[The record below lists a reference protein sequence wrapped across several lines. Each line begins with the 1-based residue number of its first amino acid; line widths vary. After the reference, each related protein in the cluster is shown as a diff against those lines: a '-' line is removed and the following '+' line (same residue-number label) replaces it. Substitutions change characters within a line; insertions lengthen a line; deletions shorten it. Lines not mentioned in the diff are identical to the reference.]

1 MTADTRAPFDLR
13 QEHGVE
19 TPEHVEVRLDLAGVG
34 SRTAAAL
41 LDLVLLFLSSLLLNL
56 VLGQLWANRG
66 ESVLA
71 GWGVA
76 LLLLIN
82 AFLFLGY
89 FAICEAVT
97 GGRTPGKQ
105 ALGIRTVM
113 DTGKRITP
121 TAAVVRAVLLLVDVF
136 FFAVGLFL
144 MAVHR
149 SNKRLGDMAAGTIV
163 VRDRPV
169 DWSPVASLPSDLD
182 ADTEAVDAGPPLLSN
197 EEFRLLDQFLARAH
211 ELDPAVRARM
221 RHELVRRFEDRAPRR
236 DVAADAYLV
245 DVLVEEQR
253 RRRGRF
259 ATRARAGVAGRTTVT
274 AERFAS
280 RRRAAWSA
288 FDALA
293 RRVERG
299 GVGSLPPQEIPP
311 FAARYREVT
320 ADLARARTYGL
331 DPGVIAY
338 LEGLVSA
345 GHNAL
350 YRGRG
355 RRRTALS
362 HYLLRDFPAAVVSS
376 WRHVVAAFLLFI
388 VPAAIGF
395 TLIRERPELTE
406 SLEHPVMIDRA
417 ERAAAEERS
426 GRGYAQAE
434 AADRPAMSAFI
445 MSNNIR
451 VSFNALAGGMLA
463 GVLTVLVLVVNGFQL
478 GVSFGVF
485 ANHGAAHHL
494 ATFIVG
500 HGVLELTAIFISA
513 GAGFRLAGAII
524 APGDRT
530 RKDALVVEGMVA
542 ARMIGAVATLLVL
555 AGLIE
560 GLLSASDASP
570 VWKFGVGGTTAGLLV
585 LYFANGARHLR
596 TAGGQPSQRRG
607 GA

>member
-19 TPEHVEVRLDLAGVG
+19 TPEHVEVRLELAGVG

-41 LDLVLLFLSSLLLNL
+41 LDVLLLTVLTILLNV
-56 VLGQLWANRG
+56 VLGQLWSARS
-66 ESVLA
+66 ESFVA
-71 GWGVA
+71 GWGLAV
-76 LLLLIN
+76 LLLIN
-82 AFLFLGY
+82 AFLFFGY

-121 TAAVVRAVLLLVDVF
+121 TAATVRALLLIVDLPLGI
-136 FFAVGLFL
+136 GLIL

-149 SNKRLGDMAAGTIV
+149 SNKRLGDMGAGTIV
-163 VRDRPV
+163 VRDRPA
-169 DWSPVASLPSDLD
+169 DWSPVATLPLGLEE
-182 ADTEAVDAGPPLLSN
+182 EAEPVEAGPPLLSN
-197 EEFRLLDQFLARAH
+197 DEYRLLDQFLARSH
-211 ELDPAVRARM
+211 DLDPAVQLRM
-221 RHELVRRFEDRAPRR
+221 QHELVRRFGDRVPRR
-236 DVAADAYLV
+236 DVSAEVYLV
-245 DVLVEEQR
+245 ELLAEEQR

-259 ATRARAGVAGRTTVT
+259 ATRARAGSAGRTTVT
-274 AERFAS
+274 AERFVT
-280 RRRAAWSA
+280 RRRATWSA
-288 FDALA
+288 FDQLA
-293 RRVERG
+293 RRVERSG
-299 GVGSLPPQEIPP
+299 LTTLPPAEIPV

-331 DPGVIAY
+331 DLGVIAY

-355 RRRTALS
+355 RRRTPLS

-376 WRHVVAAFLLFI
+376 WRQVTAAFIIFA

-395 TLIRERPELTE
+395 ALIRERPELTE
-406 SLEHPVMIDRA
+406 SLESPVMIDRA
-417 ERAAAEERS
+417 ERAAGEQAE

-434 AADRPAMSAFI
+434 AADRPVMSAFI
-445 MSNNIR
+445 MGNNIR

-463 GVLTVLVLVVNGFQL
+463 GILTVLVLAINGFHL
-478 GVSFGVF
+478 GISFGVF
-485 ANHGAAHHL
+485 ANHGVADHL
-494 ATFIVG
+494 ATFIAG

-530 RKDALVVEGMVA
+530 RRDALVVEGMVA
-542 ARMIGAVATLLVL
+542 ARMIGAVASLLVL

-560 GLLSASDASP
+560 GLLSASDAAP
-570 VWKFGVGGTTAGLLV
+570 IWKVGVSVVTAVLLI
-585 LYFANGARHLR
+585 LYFANGLRYLR
-596 TAGGQPSQRRG
+596 TTAGHPSQRR
-607 GA
+607 APA